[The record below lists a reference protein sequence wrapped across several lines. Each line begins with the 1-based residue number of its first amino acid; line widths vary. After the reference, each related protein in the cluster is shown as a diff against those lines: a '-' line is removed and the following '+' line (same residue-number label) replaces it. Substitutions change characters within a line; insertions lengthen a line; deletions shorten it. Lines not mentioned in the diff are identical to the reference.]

1 LRLAIYHGYEL
12 SGSGSNEYT
21 RYLART
27 LAALGHHVALIC
39 HEPNPA
45 VFRFVSRA
53 SSYSIEGEPRLL
65 FRRDGDG
72 PGSVALHQ
80 LPRTSCSPVYLKD
93 KQRAGN
99 VKAFPEL
106 TAAELN
112 EYHAAGAAVVARA
125 LRDDR
130 CELLHVNHLV
140 YQPRIA
146 LDACRHAGVP
156 FYIVPHGSSIEY
168 TVRRDSRYVD
178 AARRAIEGSTGLVWI
193 SREVRD
199 RVLDLFPDLRSGILD
214 KSRSVGVGT
223 DTSLFQPLAPD
234 ERPGAFSEL
243 AATHARGGK
252 TAEQR
257 AELRRLLDGGEID
270 AVRRYRDAYDHGLPD
285 DDLPAM
291 MERIPSGDDLLLFVG
306 ALTCGKGVQSL
317 IAAMPAILEK
327 NPSAHLLI
335 VGSGSY
341 REVLEAL
348 THALDNGDEELFD
361 RLVSAGR
368 ELERD
373 AGSGPLEDL
382 KSYAA
387 EAVNR
392 KCLFGGK
399 RRLSRHVHFLGRLD
413 HARLRWLFPCCR
425 LALVPSIVKE
435 ASPLV
440 FYEALANGVLPAG
453 SYHSGLRDGLD
464 ELRPLLPGAVWE
476 RMKLP
481 ADPARRVAGIAES
494 VLGLLGDEATARL
507 GSRLRRLAEQR
518 YDWKAVAAT
527 LVEAVSWWAAERHG
541 WRGSCL
547 G

>member
-27 LAALGHHVALIC
+27 LAALGHDISLIC

-53 SSYSIEGEPRLL
+53 TSYSVEGEPRLL

-80 LPRTSCSPVYLKD
+80 LPRTSCYPVYLED

-106 TAAELN
+106 TATELN
-112 EYHAAGAAVVARA
+112 EYHAAGAAVVERA
-125 LRDDR
+125 ILDDR

-140 YQPRIA
+140 YQARIA
-146 LDACRHAGVP
+146 LDACRRAGVP
-156 FYIVPHGSSIEY
+156 YYIVPHGSSIEY
-168 TVRRDSRYVD
+168 TVRRDPRYVD
-178 AARRAIEGSTGLVWI
+178 AARRAILGSTGLVWI
-193 SREVRD
+193 SPEVRD
-199 RVLDLFPDLRSGILD
+199 RVLGLFPDLRSEILD
-214 KSRSVGVGT
+214 RSRSVGVGT

-243 AATHARGGK
+243 AAAHARGGK
-252 TAEQR
+252 TAKQR
-257 AELRRLLDGGEID
+257 SELRRLLDGGEIES
-270 AVRRYRDAYDHGLPD
+270 VRRYRDAYDHKLPD
-285 DDLPAM
+285 DDLPAILD
-291 MERIPSGDDLLLFVG
+291 RIPPEDDLLLFVG

-317 IAAMPAILEK
+317 IAAMPGILDR
-327 NPSAHLLI
+327 NPRAHLLI

-348 THALDNGDEELFD
+348 THSLSSGNEDLYD

-382 KSYAA
+382 KIHAKNAA
-387 EAVNR
+387 NR
-392 KCLFGGK
+392 KQMFGSKG
-399 RRLSRHVHFLGRLD
+399 RLSRHVHFLGRLD

-425 LALVPSIVKE
+425 LAIVPSIVKE

-440 FYEALANGVLPAG
+440 FYEALANGVLPVG
-453 SYHSGLRDGLD
+453 TYHSGLRDGLD
-464 ELRPLLPGAVWE
+464 ELRPLLPGSVWE

-481 ADPARRVAGIAES
+481 ADPASRVAGIAEC
-494 VLGLLGDEATARL
+494 VTALLGDDATAHL

-518 YDWKAVAAT
+518 YDWQVVAAT
-527 LVEAVSWWAAERHG
+527 LVEVVSWWAAERRG